1 MEARV
6 ALMCRRDP
14 IRSEKVT
21 MVPITTMK
29 LTSTQTGAEYS
40 ERLPC
45 SETLSPRTLHGKSQ
59 SGWIT
64 AQSSAAKRKP

>member
-1 MEARV
+1 
-6 ALMCRRDP
+6 MCRRDP
-14 IRSEKVT
+14 VSSEKVT
-21 MVPITTMK
+21 IVPMTTMK
-29 LTSTQTGAEYS
+29 LTSSQTGAEYS

-45 SETLSPRTLHGKSQ
+45 SETFSPSTLHGKSQ